1 MEYGSIFE
9 TSSNRAFTREGS
21 GFLQSGWQLFRSGR
35 DAMKALACAAGRRR
49 VLLPALCC
57 ESMIVPFAQSGYE
70 LAFYCLREDLRGDE
84 ADVLDKLRHGDML
97 LYLPYF
103 GILPFSDAFLEKLRA
118 SGKNLLLVED
128 RTQDLIA
135 PRPAGGFQPD
145 AMVASLRKWAALP
158 EGGVL
163 QTALAPCPT
172 GEDSAFGDRCRMAQE
187 EKDRYLKDWDPGR
200 KQAFL
205 AQFHGAEALLDE
217 GGEPVAMSARYRGTA
232 ASLDFGAIYDARRKN
247 LLYLKA
253 RLEPLAAAGRLRFL
267 GDSPENSALYL
278 PILLEDR
285 DRVQRAMAEEK
296 IYCPVIWPEPAEAAG
311 VCPVSHTVTEHMLAL
326 PVDQRYQEAEMDFFA
341 DTLEK
346 ILK

>member
-9 TSSNRAFTREGS
+9 TSSNRPLVRKDS
-21 GFLQSGWQLFRSGR
+21 GFLPSDWRLYRSGR
-35 DAMKALACAAGRRR
+35 DAMKALARAAGCRR

-57 ESMIVPFAQSGYE
+57 ESMLVPFAQSGYE
-70 LAFYCLREDLRGDE
+70 LVFYRLREDLRGDE
-84 ADVLDKLRHGDML
+84 ADVLDKLRDGDLL

-103 GILPFSDAFLEKLRA
+103 GIRPFSDAFLEDLRA
-118 SGKNLLLVED
+118 GGKNLLLVED
-128 RTQDLIA
+128 RTQNLIA

-163 QTALAPCPT
+163 KTTLTPGPERT
-172 GEDSAFGDRCRMAQE
+172 DSAFGDRCLAAQE

-205 AQFHGAEALLDE
+205 AQFHGAEALLDAE
-217 GGEPVAMSARYRGTA
+217 GAPVAMSASYRETA
-232 ASLDFGAIYDARRKN
+232 ESLDFVAIHAARRRN

-253 RLEPLAAAGRLRFL
+253 RLEPLSQAGRLRFL
-267 GDSPENSALYL
+267 SDSPADSALYL
-278 PILLEDR
+278 PILLEER
-285 DRVQRAMAEEK
+285 DRVQHAMAEKK

-311 VCPVSHTVTEHMLAL
+311 VCPVSHAVTEHMLAL
-326 PVDQRYQEAEMDFFA
+326 PVDQRYGEKEMDLFA
-341 DTLEK
+341 DSLEQ

>member
-21 GFLQSGWQLFRSGR
+21 GFLQSDWQLFRSGR
-35 DAMKALACAAGRRR
+35 DAMKALARTAGRRR

-57 ESMIVPFAQSGYE
+57 ESMLVPFARNDYE
-70 LAFYCLREDLRGDE
+70 LVFYRLQEDLRGDE
-84 ADVLDKLRHGDML
+84 RDVLNRLRDGDIF
-97 LYLPYF
+97 LYLSYF
-103 GILPFSDAFLEKLRA
+103 GIRPFSDTFLENLRT
-118 SGKNLLLVED
+118 SGRDLLLVED

-135 PRPAGGFQPD
+135 PRPACGFQPD

-163 QTALAPCPT
+163 QTALAPCPA
-172 GEDSAFGDRCRMAQE
+172 GEDSAFGDLCRKAQG
-187 EKDRYLKDWDPGR
+187 EKDRYLADWVSAR

-205 AQFHGAEALLDE
+205 AQFHEAETLLDE
-217 GGEPVAMSARYRGTA
+217 GGEPVAMSAEYRGTA
-232 ASLDFGAIYDARRKN
+232 ANLDFGAIYAARRRN
-247 LLYLKA
+247 LLHLKA
-253 RLEPLAAAGRLRFL
+253 RLEPLSAAGRLRFL
-267 GDSPENSALYL
+267 SDSPADSTLYL

-296 IYCPVIWPEPAEAAG
+296 IYCPVIWPQPAETAG
-311 VCPVSHTVTEHMLAL
+311 VCPVSCAVTKHMLAL
-326 PVDQRYQEAEMDFFA
+326 PVDQRYREAEMDFFA

>member
-9 TSSNRAFTREGS
+9 TSSNAAFVREGS
-21 GFLQSGWQLFRSGR
+21 GFLHDDWQLFRCGR
-35 DAMKALACAAGRRR
+35 DAMKALARAAGRKR

-57 ESMIVPFAQSGYE
+57 ESMLVPFAQNGYD
-70 LAFYCLREDLRGDE
+70 LVFYRLQEDLQGDE
-84 ADVLDKLRHGDML
+84 TDVLNKLRDEDFF

-103 GILPFSDAFLEKLRA
+103 GVKPFSDTFLESLRTC
-118 SGKNLLLVED
+118 GKNLLLVED

-135 PRPAGGFQPD
+135 PRPADGFQPD

-163 QTALAPCPT
+163 QSGLTLGASR
-172 GEDSAFGDRCRMAQE
+172 EDNTFGDRCHKAQE
-187 EKDRYLKDWDPGR
+187 EKDRYLEDWEPAR

-205 AQFHGAEALLDE
+205 ELFRGAEALLDID
-217 GGEPVAMSARYRGTA
+217 GEPIAMSEPYRRTA
-232 ASLDFGAIYDARRKN
+232 EGLDFDAIYRARRKN
-247 LLYLKA
+247 LLCLKQ

-278 PILLEDR
+278 PILLDDR
-285 DRVQRAMAEEK
+285 DRVQRAMAAEK
-296 IYCPVIWPEPAEAAG
+296 IYCPVIWPEPEAAAG
-311 VCPVSHTVTEHMLAL
+311 VCPVSHAVTKHMLAL
-326 PVDQRYQEAEMDFFA
+326 PVDQRYGEKEMAFFA
-341 DTLEK
+341 DTLER